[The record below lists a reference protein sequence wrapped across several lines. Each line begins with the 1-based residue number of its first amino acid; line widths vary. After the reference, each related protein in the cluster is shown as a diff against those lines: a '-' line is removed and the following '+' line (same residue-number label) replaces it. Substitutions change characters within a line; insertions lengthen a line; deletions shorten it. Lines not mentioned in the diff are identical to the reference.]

1 MSLHLGPRLA
11 CTARDCDC
19 TTFITGDSDGSPQ
32 YMNFLSAETTCA
44 GCSHAWMAHSSDPAG
59 LSATNQ
65 RFRKGGAGHGLS
77 SNPCGG
83 FHSIEP
89 VWNMRLP
96 CLCQRKWSAHDRP
109 SSSVNIPVPDEHAAP
124 PVAVPPPSSSS
135 IASQQRPVLAYA
147 GIARPTAAT
156 VQRERQASIYRTL
169 PQHQSAGSSTTSPAR
184 KKTCL
189 SGPPHSYSA
198 TPAASV
204 NDFAEP
210 AAGPALV
217 SITVGI
223 LPKVLSNS
231 DYVDSLDHS
240 PAYFW
245 KSGDELEIAQRR
257 LAAANL
263 VFHVQV
269 NESGPIFE
277 VINTGFLAHCLKHK
291 IVFVTPTPVFAAGIV
306 VSTPSTMPWVLTGPK
321 GRPGN
326 RSWVEDPKCLT
337 AFTFTV
343 SALRASPF
351 NNTPNH
357 LSAGILIFIVELT
370 HTDTSS
376 TPIGEYLDL
385 TRPLRSLSSDDSDS
399 DSGFPIPENLNRMI
413 VDGLQPITR
422 SATIAAPS
430 QEPPP
435 NDSKS
440 LPPFVAGPL
449 LLSAMDTAS
458 IAVKVHDGTHESAL
472 TASSVDCA
480 ARALIAY
487 CIWLQ
492 SVRQPPV
499 FKFKE
504 VLQEQFSPP
513 DRPWRA
519 RSPTLRSCAA
529 GPDFSGPGF
538 GKGPRIQVLTL
549 ATKILMSDPQ
559 YWTECVWKLCRVSI
573 LAQHPGMDPT
583 LISSS
588 RSQQEHDGVYASII
602 SFITLGTV
610 HHVLESLTSSIQWF
624 ETPCRELIVTS
635 YDLQI
640 KAVSDVV
647 SQLIFAHANPEDDP
661 WKENDESIALIE
673 RMLVEYLT
681 GLGHP
686 DIPDRIVEALG
697 FDREQDDDPL
707 LRARLFMTV
716 MTGSAILPMAP
727 LWSLKVTILHN
738 WDETYPTIVD
748 GVADFGPAAKASF
761 QSCFKTVSI
770 TNNTVLRHL
779 MCIPRTSMPGMLSKY

>member
-357 LSAGILIFIVELT
+357 LSAGILIFIAPKLRNLIAPIDCLFETATRLPMHVLHHQCFARRVLHLILASLSDDPSPTCSAACTRTAPYTVELT

-458 IAVKVHDGTHESAL
+458 IAVKFSKQPRSFVAGGPIDLTLRAVPGAGANSLASWQNHMAQVHDGTHESAL

-504 VLQEQFSPP
+504 VLQEQFSAP
-513 DRPWRA
+513 RPTMEGPFTDVA
-519 RSPTLRSCAA
+519 LFALRVQITGLSA
-529 GPDFSGPGF
+529 
-538 GKGPRIQVLTL
+538 V
-549 ATKILMSDPQ
+549 IL
-559 YWTECVWKLCRVSI
+559 KLFVSI
-573 LAQHPGMDPT
+573 P
-583 LISSS
+583 
-588 RSQQEHDGVYASII
+588 RSLRL
-602 SFITLGTV
+602 LG
-610 HHVLESLTSSIQWF
+610 
-624 ETPCRELIVTS
+624 
-635 YDLQI
+635 
-640 KAVSDVV
+640 A
-647 SQLIFAHANPEDDP
+647 
-661 WKENDESIALIE
+661 AL
-673 RMLVEYLT
+673 
-681 GLGHP
+681 
-686 DIPDRIVEALG
+686 
-697 FDREQDDDPL
+697 F
-707 LRARLFMTV
+707 
-716 MTGSAILPMAP
+716 
-727 LWSLKVTILHN
+727 
-738 WDETYPTIVD
+738 
-748 GVADFGPAAKASF
+748 
-761 QSCFKTVSI
+761 
-770 TNNTVLRHL
+770 
-779 MCIPRTSMPGMLSKY
+779 